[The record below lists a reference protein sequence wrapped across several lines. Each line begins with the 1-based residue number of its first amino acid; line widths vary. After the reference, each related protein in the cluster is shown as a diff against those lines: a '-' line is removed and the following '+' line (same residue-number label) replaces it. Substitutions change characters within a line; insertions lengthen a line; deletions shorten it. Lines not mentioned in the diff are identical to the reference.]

1 MMVIFRAVV
10 NQSETT
16 PRICPIDASAI
27 AQPGSLYKVDLGT
40 RLQIQFV
47 LCSRPVGIVKRDV
60 QKAGGMEAW
69 AHENRVAVALGF
81 FNNYYEKL

>member
-40 RLQIQFV
+40 RLQIQFMSCV
-47 LCSRPVGIVKRDV
+47 QGQWGLSKEMSRRQVEWRPELMRT
-60 QKAGGMEAW
+60 E
-69 AHENRVAVALGF
+69 L
-81 FNNYYEKL
+81 L